1 MSKVI
6 LDIPEITCGHCAM
19 TVTNALKPKAG
30 VKEVKVNIPKH
41 EVLLEFDEGA
51 ISLDTVKELLAK
63 EEYPVEDVR
72 PAA

>member
-6 LDIPEITCGHCAM
+6 LNIPEITCSHCAM

-30 VKEVKVNIPKH
+30 VKEVKVSIPQH
-41 EVLLEFDEGA
+41 EVTLDFDETQ
-51 ISLDTVKELLAK
+51 ISLDQVKEILAA
-63 EEYPVEDVR
+63 EEYPVEEVR

>member
-30 VKEVKVNIPKH
+30 VKEVKVDIPKH
-41 EVLLEFDEGA
+41 EVLLDFDEGA
-51 ISLDTVKELLAK
+51 ISLDQVKEILAQ
-63 EEYPVEDVR
+63 EEYPVEEVR

>member
-1 MSKVI
+1 MSKVM

-30 VKEVKVNIPKH
+30 VLDIKVDIPKH
-41 EVLLEFDEGA
+41 EVLLDFDESA
-51 ISLDTVKELLAK
+51 ISLDSVKEILAK

>member
-19 TVTNALKPKAG
+19 TVTNALKPQAG
-30 VKEVKVNIPKH
+30 VKEVRVSIPQH
-41 EVLLEFDEGA
+41 EVLLEFDEGQ
-51 ISLDTVKELLAK
+51 ISLDQVKEILAN
-63 EEYPVEDVR
+63 EEYPVEAVR